1 MTKNV
6 HKTIYNYRE
15 YQKIVSDSHSDPL
28 CFITTSIENY
38 NEALLINQSIVNTF
52 QLLRNDIRLIKKVK
66 DSFGIE
72 LYVDPLKEYSDRFD
86 FLTKIWNKI
95 VAFFKRLGMA
105 IGNFIRSIAT
115 TIGSFAFKKQSK
127 FYDDHK
133 ATFHNMLVHLKNDL
147 KIKCKLPSSTD
158 TLQKFI
164 TIFPKYIE
172 NLNKNTETF
181 EKYTKQLND
190 IYTKI
195 QNGEKVSAPLH
206 NVEMT
211 LNSLKKNMNFSNA
224 GFFARAL
231 PINTPIPTNLG
242 WLKTSPAKIVEFLIY
257 EEKQNSKQKKYID
270 VEIGKFFKYI
280 PFEFLSQQ
288 SAAVVQQFVK
298 EGRITAKN
306 LNKEIGYAKTILAKV
321 ERLAGGKDLPK
332 STFRIINSYQLL
344 SAISRNLYSF
354 IVSIILNIFK
364 EFIKLR
370 SYCYRGAQLVI
381 HEYNTQ

>member
-115 TIGSFAFKKQSK
+115 TIGSFAFKKQNK

-211 LNSLKKNMNFSNA
+211 LNSLKKNMNFYNA

-257 EEKQNSKQKKYID
+257 EEKLQFKIDIAKDFLKLFSSDGIEEYNIDDFYHKAPKKLLEGM
-270 VEIGKFFKYI
+270 V
-280 PFEFLSQQ
+280 
-288 SAAVVQQFVK
+288 AVI
-298 EGRITAKN
+298 EAN
-306 LNKEIGYAKTILAKV
+306 LNKEKEISEPL
-321 ERLAGGKDLPK
+321 EK
-332 STFRIINSYQLL
+332 SDRMKALFNNLFNSPHKEECKFNPMELNEEIYQ
-344 SAISRNLYSF
+344 F
-354 IVSIILNIFK
+354 
-364 EFIKLR
+364 
-370 SYCYRGAQLVI
+370 
-381 HEYNTQ
+381 